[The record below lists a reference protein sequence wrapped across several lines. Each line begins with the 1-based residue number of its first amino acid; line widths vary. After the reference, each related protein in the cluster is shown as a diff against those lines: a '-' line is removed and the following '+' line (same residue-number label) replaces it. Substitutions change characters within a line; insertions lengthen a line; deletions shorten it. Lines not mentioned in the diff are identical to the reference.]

1 MRLWS
6 DARGWS
12 NWVRGSWMRQDT
24 PPLEQESLPAF
35 TTDGGNPGLQN
46 LHRHWSLPLLL
57 PPIPSPSS
65 PRPLLLRNGRQ
76 HSVSRI
82 EVLTTHF
89 LLSFDRQNEIC
100 AAAKK
105 VGGRGRSTK
114 AFAWESSWGQREKS
128 KRREGVESKKAAIKA
143 HNKDNDRRETQD
155 LSRRLT

>member
-24 PPLEQESLPAF
+24 PPREQESLQAF
-35 TTDGGNPGLQN
+35 TTDGGNPGFQN
-46 LHRHWSLPLLL
+46 LHRHWSLPPLLFCL
-57 PPIPSPSS
+57 PPHLVRCSFGMVASTRS
-65 PRPLLLRNGRQ
+65 AASKSWRRNSCYR
-76 HSVSRI
+76 
-82 EVLTTHF
+82 LTDKMKYVQQQKR
-89 LLSFDRQNEIC
+89 L
-100 AAAKK
+100 
-105 VGGRGRSTK
+105 GGRERSTK

-128 KRREGVESKKAAIKA
+128 KRMEGEESKKAAIKA